1 MEEIAPDEIID
12 EVLQDQKIEEIVPEQ
27 KIEETV
33 PEQKIEE
40 TVPEQKFEENIR
52 EQKIEEIVPGPKIEE
67 NVPEQKIEEIVPD
80 ENIEEIVPEQNIE
93 GFLQYENIEGIVH
106 DQNIEEETTGTN
118 VEIPMTIE
126 SVIKRNCEYM
136 KKWSPCRLTR
146 IFRNNGSLRGF
157 QTWSRS
163 FSEDHPAQGVNLV
176 KRTRE
181 LAVPALKSI
190 LEEKRH
196 ASGLYNFRIPTKEEF
211 RSLAKT
217 IISEENIRNKFDPTM
232 AVNVQLRPYDP
243 TEWNNPAVL
252 SISAFPF

>member
-1 MEEIAPDEIID
+1 MSQDKKEETIQNMEKIVQDQNIEEMVPERNIGEILLE
-12 EVLQDQKIEEIVPEQ
+12 QKIEEIVPE
-27 KIEETV
+27 
-33 PEQKIEE
+33 P
-40 TVPEQKFEENIR
+40 N
-52 EQKIEEIVPGPKIEE
+52 IEEIVP
-67 NVPEQKIEEIVPD
+67 EQ
-80 ENIEEIVPEQNIE
+80 NIEEIVPEQNIE
-93 GFLQYENIEGIVH
+93 GIVQ

-136 KKWSPCRLTR
+136 KKWSPCRLTE

-181 LAVPALKSI
+181 LAVPALRTI

-196 ASGLYNFRIPTKEEF
+196 ASGLYDFRIPTKDQF
-211 RSLAKT
+211 RSLAKA
-217 IISEENIRNKFDPTM
+217 IISEENIRNKFDPTL
-232 AVNVQLRPYDP
+232 VINIQLRPYDP
-243 TEWNNPAVL
+243 TEWNNPAAL

>member
-1 MEEIAPDEIID
+1 MEEFASDEIID

-27 KIEETV
+27 KSEENV
-33 PEQKIEE
+33 PEQKS
-40 TVPEQKFEENIR
+40 EENIP
-52 EQKIEEIVPGPKIEE
+52 EQKIEE

-93 GFLQYENIEGIVH
+93 GFLQYQNIEGIVQ

-136 KKWSPCRLTR
+136 KKWSPCHLTR

-211 RSLAKT
+211 RSLAKA
-217 IISEENIRNKFDPTM
+217 IISEANIRNKFDPTM
-232 AVNVQLRPYDP
+232 VVNVQLRPCDP

-252 SISAFPF
+252 TISAFPF

>member
-1 MEEIAPDEIID
+1 MSQDKKEETIQNMEKI
-12 EVLQDQKIEEIVPEQ
+12 VQDQNIEEMVPERN
-27 KIEETV
+27 IGEILL
-33 PEQKIEE
+33 EQK
-40 TVPEQKFEENIR
+40 
-52 EQKIEEIVPGPKIEE
+52 
-67 NVPEQKIEEIVPD
+67 
-80 ENIEEIVPEQNIE
+80 IEEIVPEQNIE
-93 GFLQYENIEGIVH
+93 GIVPEQNIGEIVPEQNIEGFIQSQNIEGIVQ
-106 DQNIEEETTGTN
+106 DQNIEGETTGTN

-136 KKWSPCRLTR
+136 KKWSPCRLTE

-181 LAVPALKSI
+181 LAVPALRTI

-196 ASGLYNFRIPTKEEF
+196 ASGLYDFRIPTKDQF
-211 RSLAKT
+211 RSLAKA
-217 IISEENIRNKFDPTM
+217 IISEENIRNKFDPTL
-232 AVNVQLRPYDP
+232 VINIQLRPYDP
-243 TEWNNPAVL
+243 TEWNNPAAL

>member
-1 MEEIAPDEIID
+1 MSQDKKEEIIQNVIMDEI
-12 EVLQDQKIEEIVPEQ
+12 VQDQNIEEIVSERKIEEIVPEQ
-27 KIEETV
+27 NIE
-33 PEQKIEE
+33 K
-40 TVPEQKFEENIR
+40 
-52 EQKIEEIVPGPKIEE
+52 
-67 NVPEQKIEEIVPD
+67 NVPEQ
-80 ENIEEIVPEQNIE
+80 NIEEIVPEQNIE
-93 GFLQYENIEGIVH
+93 EIVQE
-106 DQNIEEETTGTN
+106 QNIEEETTGTN

-136 KKWSPCRLTR
+136 KKWSPCRLTE

-181 LAVPALKSI
+181 LAVPALRTI

-196 ASGLYNFRIPTKEEF
+196 ASGLYDFRIPTKDQF
-211 RSLAKT
+211 RSLAKA
-217 IISEENIRNKFDPTM
+217 IISEENIRNKFDPSL
-232 AVNVQLRPYDP
+232 VINIQLRPYDP
-243 TEWNNPAVL
+243 TEWNNPAAL

>member
-1 MEEIAPDEIID
+1 MSQDKKEEITQNIIMDEI
-12 EVLQDQKIEEIVPEQ
+12 VQDQNIEERVPERN
-27 KIEETV
+27 IGEILL
-33 PEQKIEE
+33 EQK
-40 TVPEQKFEENIR
+40 
-52 EQKIEEIVPGPKIEE
+52 
-67 NVPEQKIEEIVPD
+67 
-80 ENIEEIVPEQNIE
+80 IEEIVPEQNIE
-93 GFLQYENIEGIVH
+93 GIVPKQNIEEIVPEENIEEIVPE
-106 DQNIEEETTGTN
+106 QNIEEETTGTN

-136 KKWSPCRLTR
+136 KKWSPCRLTE

-181 LAVPALKSI
+181 LAVPALRTI

-196 ASGLYNFRIPTKEEF
+196 ASGLYDFRIPTKDQF
-211 RSLAKT
+211 RSLAKA
-217 IISEENIRNKFDPTM
+217 IISEENIRNKFDPSL
-232 AVNVQLRPYDP
+232 VINIQLRPYDP
-243 TEWNNPAVL
+243 TEWNNPAAL